1 MIKNFIYLDEQ
12 KLYSFSSQLFE
23 GVTEYFLNQ
32 EGLEHTEQETQKGTI
47 ASGRAI
53 ADAVKEASTSTTK
66 KFLHDYA
73 FNLFEA
79 ELINSDLLIDVDSGS
94 HTHSDICNSNKSFI
108 RIRAKGKFVDLKEIQ
123 ELFKKFNEI
132 GDAIARAQ
140 LTANYQELEKLKAEN
155 KSSAQAKQL
164 QSDIDKVVRQI
175 KANSEL
181 ALPKEVLNSIGTML
195 EQFGDDIVR
204 FKQNVGDGEYST
216 CMSPEYFR
224 DSIKS
229 ICRKYSR
236 KTAKEFVVLGTI
248 SHSHGTP
255 DAEINQVPDGATML
269 SHMVG
274 LAENLYELEQ
284 VFGSKGENEIIIEPI
299 AVYTEL

>member
-23 GVTEYFLNQ
+23 GVTEYYLDQ
-32 EGLEHTEQETQKGTI
+32 QVVEESEEDTQKGKLT
-47 ASGRAI
+47 SGRAI
-53 ADAVKEASTSTTK
+53 ANAIKEASSSTSK

-73 FNLFEA
+73 FNLLEA
-79 ELINSDLLIDVDSGS
+79 ELINSELLIDVDSNTY
-94 HTHSDICNSNKSFI
+94 THSDICNSNKSFI

-132 GDAIARAQ
+132 GDAIAKGQ
-140 LTANYQELEKLKAEN
+140 LTKDYQNLEILKAEN
-155 KSSAQAKQL
+155 KNSPSAKKL
-164 QSDIDKVVRQI
+164 QSEIDKEIRQM
-175 KANSEL
+175 KVNSEL
-181 ALPKEVLNSIGTML
+181 ILPTPVLNSIDTML
-195 EQFGDDIVR
+195 DQFGDDIVR
-204 FKQNVGDGEYST
+204 FKQFVGEVEYST
-216 CMSPEYFR
+216 CLSPDYFR
-224 DSIKS
+224 DSIKA

-248 SHSHGTP
+248 SHSHDTQ
-255 DAEINQVPDGATML
+255 DVEIKELPDGATML

-274 LAENLYELEQ
+274 LAENMYDLEQ
-284 VFGSKGENEIIIEPI
+284 MFGSKGENEIIIEPI

>member
-23 GVTEYFLNQ
+23 GVTEYLLSQ

-53 ADAVKEASTSTTK
+53 ADAVKQASQSTTK

-73 FNLFEA
+73 FNLFEG
-79 ELINSDLLIDVDSGS
+79 ELINNNLLIDVVSGS
-94 HTHSDICNSNKSFI
+94 HTHSDICRSEKSFI
-108 RIRAKGKFVDLKEIQ
+108 RIRAKGKFVDLKEIR
-123 ELFKKFNEI
+123 ELFNNFNAI
-132 GDAIARAQ
+132 GDAIAKAQ
-140 LTANYQELEKLKAEN
+140 LIEGYQKLAT
-155 KSSAQAKQL
+155 L
-164 QSDIDKVVRQI
+164 QSEKQNS
-175 KANSEL
+175 KAASKLRSEL
-181 ALPKEVLNSIGTML
+181 DIAVRKMKEQTEMNLPKELISSVSTML

-204 FKQNVGDGEYST
+204 FKQYVGGTEYST
-216 CMSPEYFR
+216 CMSTECFR
-224 DSIKS
+224 DSVTA
-229 ICRKYSR
+229 ICRKYAR

-248 SHSHGTP
+248 CHSHDTP
-255 DAEINQVPDGATML
+255 DVEIKEIPEDANML

-274 LAENLYELEQ
+274 LAENLYDLEQ
-284 VFGSKGENEIIIEPI
+284 TFGAKLDNEIIIEPI

>member
-23 GVTEYFLNQ
+23 GVTEYLLNQ
-32 EGLEHTEQETQKGTI
+32 EGYEHTAQETQKGTI

-53 ADAVKEASTSTTK
+53 ADAVKEASQSTTK

-73 FNLFEA
+73 FNLFES
-79 ELINSDLLIDVDSGS
+79 ELIKSDLLIDVVPGS
-94 HTHSDICNSNKSFI
+94 HTLSDICGSKKSFI

-123 ELFKKFNEI
+123 ALFLNFSDI
-132 GDAIARAQ
+132 GDAIAKAQ
-140 LTANYQELEKLKAEN
+140 LIEQYQELAALQSEKQNNVAANKLRSELDKTVRKLKAQN
-155 KSSAQAKQL
+155 
-164 QSDIDKVVRQI
+164 DM
-175 KANSEL
+175 N
-181 ALPKEVLNSIGTML
+181 LPKELISSLDTML

-204 FKQNVGDGEYST
+204 FKQYIDETEYST
-216 CMSPEYFR
+216 CMLTECFR
-224 DSIKS
+224 EPIKA
-229 ICRKYSR
+229 ICRKYAR

-248 SHSHGTP
+248 CHSHDTP
-255 DAEINQVPDGATML
+255 DVEIEEIPDDASMI

-274 LAENLYELEQ
+274 LAEHLYELEQ
-284 VFGSKGENEIIIEPI
+284 SFGSKGENEIIIEPI

>member
-12 KLYSFSSQLFE
+12 KLFSFSSQLFE
-23 GVTEYFLNQ
+23 GVTEYLLSQ
-32 EGLEHTEQETQKGTI
+32 HSTEHTEEEHQKGTI

-53 ADAVKEASTSTTK
+53 ADAVKEASQSTTK

-79 ELINSDLLIDVDSGS
+79 ELINSELLIDVDSS
-94 HTHSDICNSNKSFI
+94 SYTYSDICDSSKSFI
-108 RIRAKGKFVDLKEIQ
+108 RIRAKGKFVDLKEIR

-132 GDAIARAQ
+132 GDAIAKAQ
-140 LTANYQELEKLKAEN
+140 LTEKYQELEKLKAEN
-155 KSSAQAKQL
+155 KASAQAKQL
-164 QSDIDKVVRQI
+164 QSQIDKAVRKM
-175 KANSEL
+175 KANSAL
-181 ALPKEVLNSIGTML
+181 VLPKDVLDSMDTML

-204 FKQNVGDGEYST
+204 FKQYVGNAEYTS
-216 CMSPEYFR
+216 CMSPESFR
-224 DSIKS
+224 EPIKV

-248 SHSHGTP
+248 SHSHDTQGV
-255 DAEINQVPDGATML
+255 EIKNIPDGATMI

-274 LAENLYELEQ
+274 LAENLYDLEQ
-284 VFGSKGENEIIIEPI
+284 VFGSRNENEIIIEPI

>member
-23 GVTEYFLNQ
+23 GVTEYYLDQ
-32 EGLEHTEQETQKGTI
+32 QVLEETEEDTQKGKLT
-47 ASGRAI
+47 SGRAI
-53 ADAVKEASTSTTK
+53 ANAIKEASSSTSK

-73 FNLFEA
+73 FNLLEA
-79 ELINSDLLIDVDSGS
+79 ELINSELLIDVDSNTY
-94 HTHSDICNSNKSFI
+94 THSDICNSNKSFI

-123 ELFKKFNEI
+123 ELLRNFPEI
-132 GDAIARAQ
+132 GDAIAKAQ
-140 LTANYQELEKLKAEN
+140 FVDKYQELEILQSEKQNGAAVNKLKSN
-155 KSSAQAKQL
+155 
-164 QSDIDKVVRQI
+164 IDKSVRKLKSQ
-175 KANSEL
+175 NQQ
-181 ALPKEVLNSIGTML
+181 ALPNELRKSIDTML

-204 FKQNVGDGEYST
+204 FKQTLGDTEYST
-216 CMSPEYFR
+216 FMSPDNFR
-224 DSIKS
+224 DSIKA

-248 SHSHGTP
+248 CHSHETP
-255 DAEINQVPDGATML
+255 DVEIEEISDEASML

-274 LAENLYELEQ
+274 LAENMYDLEQ
-284 VFGSKGENEIIIEPI
+284 TFGSKGENEIIIEPI